1 MTDRQNK
8 THEIRGR
15 GMIDMCDPG
24 SYRDSACYDRR
35 NQCRVFRYLVVIIF
49 LI

>member
-1 MTDRQNK
+1 MTSHLNK

-15 GMIDMCDPG
+15 GMINMCDHG
-24 SYRDSACYDRR
+24 SYGDSACHDGG
-35 NQCRVFRYLVVIIF
+35 NQCRVFRYVVVIIF